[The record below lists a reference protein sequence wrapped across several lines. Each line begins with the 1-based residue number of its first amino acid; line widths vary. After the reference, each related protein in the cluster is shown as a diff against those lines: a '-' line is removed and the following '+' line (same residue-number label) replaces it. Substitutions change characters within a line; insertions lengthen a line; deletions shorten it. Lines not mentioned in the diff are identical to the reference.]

1 MTVYTVVVVGDTT
14 NDGVV
19 AVVFQLYVVA
29 PLAVKVAL
37 DPEQILTVLTDTVG
51 CGVITTLTVV
61 EPVQVPLNPTIV
73 YVVLLVGLTV
83 TELPLI
89 DIGNQV

>member
-51 CGVITTLTVV
+51 CGVIVSVPVLFEEQPFVIPVTV
-61 EPVQVPLNPTIV
+61 
-73 YVVLLVGLTV
+73 
-83 TELPLI
+83 
-89 DIGNQV
+89 